1 MKIYKYNLIEGAVE
15 APIVEVLDI
24 QLQEGV
30 PVMWALVNED
40 SSYNKKIEIRLFWTG
55 QEINREV
62 LNEFE
67 YFKTL
72 QDDMGLVWH
81 VFIKR

>member
-1 MKIYKYNLIEGAVE
+1 MRIYKYEVNAGTIK
-15 APIVEVLDI
+15 APILQVLDV
-24 QLQEGV
+24 QMQDGR
-30 PVMWALVNED
+30 PVMWALIDENALQRTVEFVI
-40 SSYNKKIEIRLFWTG
+40 YWTG
-55 QEINREV
+55 QDINREV
-62 LNEFE
+62 LKEFE

>member
-1 MKIYKYNLIEGAVE
+1 MKIYKYEVNAGIVK
-15 APIVEVLDI
+15 APILQVLDV
-24 QLQEGV
+24 QMQDGR
-30 PVMWALVNED
+30 PVMWALIDENALQRTVEFAI
-40 SSYNKKIEIRLFWTG
+40 YWTG

-62 LNEFE
+62 LKEFE